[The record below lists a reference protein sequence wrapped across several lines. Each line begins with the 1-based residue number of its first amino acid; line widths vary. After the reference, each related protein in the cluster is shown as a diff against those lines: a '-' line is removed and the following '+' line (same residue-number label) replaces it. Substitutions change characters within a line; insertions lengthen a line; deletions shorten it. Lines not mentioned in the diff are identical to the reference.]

1 MTDQSS
7 PSEPRY
13 KEYEALAEEA
23 YADIYDSFRN
33 PAGCWSDCKDW
44 FVLAIGWA
52 EQEGLTA
59 EAARLHA
66 RFEQLKKHYRN
77 QF

>member
-1 MTDQSS
+1 MTSDEAI
-7 PSEPRY
+7 PDY
-13 KEYEALAEEA
+13 KKYEALAEEA

-44 FVLAIGWA
+44 FVMAIGSA
-52 EQEGLTA
+52 ERQKLVSEV
-59 EAARLHA
+59 ERLHA
-66 RFEQLKKHYRN
+66 RFDELKRHYRS

>member
-1 MTDQSS
+1 MTTDESQPDQ
-7 PSEPRY
+7 RY

-23 YADIYDSFRN
+23 YAEIYDSLRH

-44 FVLAIGWA
+44 FVLAISAA
-52 EQEGLTA
+52 ERQGLSS
-59 EAARLHA
+59 EVERLNA
-66 RFEQLKKHYRN
+66 RFTELKKHYRS

>member
-1 MTDQSS
+1 MTEEVPANQ
-7 PSEPRY
+7 RY

-23 YADIYDSFRN
+23 YAQIYDSLRN

-44 FVLAIGWA
+44 IAMAISSA
-52 EQEGLTA
+52 EHHGLTA
-59 EAARLHA
+59 EVRRLTA
-66 RFEQLKKHYRN
+66 RFDQMKKHYRS

>member
-1 MTDQSS
+1 MTSDEAI
-7 PSEPRY
+7 PDY
-13 KEYEALAEEA
+13 KKYEALAEEA

-44 FVLAIGWA
+44 FVRAIGSA
-52 EQEGLTA
+52 ERQKLVSEV
-59 EAARLHA
+59 ERLHA
-66 RFEQLKKHYRN
+66 RFDELKRHYRS